1 MSGDETTTRPENS
14 YRSTNDDENVPPL
27 SFADLGIPTGPQL
40 ETTVLGKYRK
50 IQDVELKEFVFLGV
64 TCVSLIA
71 TAIFTIYKLATVSKS
86 DTDFTF
92 ALVLLLN
99 TFFCLYY
106 IIHGILNER
115 PYEIFILVV
124 ATFFILLY
132 IILNYAIGKKGTV
145 KLVRLIAACVLCPII
160 IGLGGWIGKEY
171 LLSGH
176 LVFRIIGANSKFQTM
191 CKMILLTFDLL
202 TLDLQLGASMVIL
215 ILSTGMKVDTKD
227 IVILIVGG
235 IITIA
240 WFVLGMWT
248 MRKEHKIGTYVFLA
262 ASPLEIG
269 YIIYKVVK
277 SIENIAVSASLASS
291 TIACGVL
298 ALTVRVAVIIFAVLV
313 MRNYNKGLKEK
324 AFE

>member
-202 TLDLQLGASMVIL
+202 TLDLQLG
-215 ILSTGMKVDTKD
+215 
-227 IVILIVGG
+227 
-235 IITIA
+235 
-240 WFVLGMWT
+240 